1 MKASMIYHHFFLSLL
16 VLLCVSPRCQS
27 WGWFSSSAETHSNT
41 KVVRH
46 ASVAEFSVDG
56 LNDEKGIRLLEDA
69 KNKLVGSNA
78 CWKNAYRH
86 LFAGCKEMIA
96 TDEKRS
102 RFAWHL
108 SDCFQRDSG
117 RSPFPFCDTKS
128 PMLYCLKN
136 LNDLEHKVYLEFL
149 LETNS
154 ICYQLQIWIFGVIR
168 NQAFK
173 HDTERLVNELINSA
187 QYAEDKLDS
196 IEERTNGL
204 LQSSNQIHDSINAVD
219 IRIRNVDQTTHS
231 LEGHMHS
238 LNERWQTVYK
248 QAVDIAASQKE
259 LRNGQA
265 MMNDQL
271 KEGLVMLDGAY
282 KNLGHEVDNL
292 RNEAILIEKKIT
304 KVGNAMSSSINNL
317 QRTADDIENIAG
329 ISLDKQQQLI
339 EGQSTALEGLQYLT
353 RFQSEALEESR
364 NTRQQFAE
372 YGREQLEELLK
383 RQERFQQLHDHL
395 VENSK
400 SILAAQEA
408 FESKQSS
415 MFIALD
421 KLHALHNAMLFES
434 RLVKAFLMYSMSI
447 FIIYMFTSTKQTYN
461 VRPRLYIGLC
471 ATFLVEVAVLRFT
484 TNDIEQKTW
493 MVNLV
498 RSLFVF
504 FASIQLLHAI
514 VTYRDYEYLNHQML
528 LTLMEKVNKIQSN
541 KALSW
546 ETESDDEDWSSWI
559 NAELP
564 EDVDKFEDPDYIIQ
578 EEVVEN
584 LITTS
589 SNTRKYNL
597 RHR

>member
-1 MKASMIYHHFFLSLL
+1 MIYHYFFLSLL
-16 VLLCVSPRCQS
+16 VLLCVSLRCQS

-41 KVVRH
+41 KAIRH
-46 ASVAEFSVDG
+46 ASVAEFWVDS
-56 LNDEKGIRLLEDA
+56 LNDEKGIRLVEDA
-69 KNKLVGSNA
+69 KNKLVGLNS

-86 LFAGCKEMIA
+86 LFAGCKEIIA

-102 RFAWHL
+102 RFAWHQ

-128 PMLYCLKN
+128 PMVYCLKN

-154 ICYQLQIWIFGVIR
+154 ICYQLQ

-173 HDTERLVNELINSA
+173 HDAERLVNELINSA

-196 IEERTNGL
+196 IRERTNVL
-204 LQSSNQIHDSINAVD
+204 LQSSSQIHDSLNAVD

-238 LNERWQTVYK
+238 LNERWQTVHE

-259 LRNGQA
+259 LQNGQA
-265 MMNDQL
+265 MMNDHL
-271 KEGLVMLDGAY
+271 KEGLVTLDGAY

-292 RNEAILIEKKIT
+292 RNEVILIENKTT

-317 QRTADDIENIAG
+317 QRTAADIANKAG
-329 ISLDKQQQLI
+329 ISLDKQQEVL
-339 EGQSTALEGLQYLT
+339 EGQSTALEGLRSLT

-364 NTRQQFAE
+364 NTMQQFAE
-372 YGREQLEELLK
+372 CDRKQRQELLK
-383 RQERFQQLHDHL
+383 RQERFQQVHDHL
-395 VENSK
+395 VESSK

-408 FESKQSS
+408 VESKLARI
-415 MFIALD
+415 FIVIN

-434 RLVKAFLMYSMSI
+434 RLIKTFLVYSLSI
-447 FIIYMFTSTKQTYN
+447 FIIYMFTSTKQTYT

-471 ATFLVEVAVLRFT
+471 ATFLVEVAVLRLT

-498 RSLFVF
+498 RSLFVLI
-504 FASIQLLHAI
+504 ASIQLLQAI
-514 VTYRDYEYLNHQML
+514 FTYRDYEYLNHQML
-528 LTLMEKVNKIQSN
+528 LTLMEEVNNIQSN
-541 KALSW
+541 GALSW
-546 ETESDDEDWSSWI
+546 ETDSDVDWSSWI
-559 NAELP
+559 DDELA
-564 EDVDKFEDPDYIIQ
+564 EDVDKLEDPDFIIQ
-578 EEVVEN
+578 EEIGEN
-584 LITTS
+584 LITTF

-597 RHR
+597 RQC

>member
-1 MKASMIYHHFFLSLL
+1 MKTSMIYHHFFLFLL
-16 VLLCVSPRCQS
+16 VLLSVSPRCQS
-27 WGWFSSSAETHSNT
+27 WGWFSSSAETHFKT
-41 KVVRH
+41 KAIRH

-56 LNDEKGIRLLEDA
+56 LNDEKGIRLLEEA
-69 KNKLVGSNA
+69 KNKLVGSNS

-86 LFAGCKEMIA
+86 LFAGCKEIIA

-128 PMLYCLKN
+128 AMVYCLKN

-154 ICYQLQIWIFGVIR
+154 ICYQLQ

-187 QYAEDKLDS
+187 QHAEEKLDS
-196 IEERTNGL
+196 IEDRTTVL
-204 LQSSNQIHDSINAVD
+204 LKNSNQIHDSLNAVD

-271 KEGLVMLDGAY
+271 KDGLAMLDGAN
-282 KNLGHEVDNL
+282 KNLVHEIDNL
-292 RNEAILIEKKIT
+292 KNEAISIENEISR
-304 KVGNAMSSSINNL
+304 VGNAMSSSINNL
-317 QRTADDIENIAG
+317 QITADDIGNKAG
-329 ISLDKQQQLI
+329 ISLDKQQQLL
-339 EGQSTALEGLQYLT
+339 EGQSTALDNLRFLT

-364 NTRQQFAE
+364 NTLQQLAE
-372 YGREQLEELLK
+372 YGQKQREELLK
-383 RQERFQQLHDHL
+383 QQERLQQVHDHL
-395 VENSK
+395 DENSK

-408 FESKQSS
+408 FASKQAN

-421 KLHALHNAMLFES
+421 KLHTLHNAMLFES
-434 RLVKAFLMYSMSI
+434 RLIKAFIIYSMSI
-447 FIIYMFTSTKQTYN
+447 FIIYMFTSTKQTYD

-471 ATFLVEVAVLRFT
+471 ATFLVEVAILRFT

-493 MVNLV
+493 IVNLV
-498 RSLFVF
+498 RSLFVLI
-504 FASIQLLHAI
+504 ASIWLLHAI
-514 VTYRDYEYLNHQML
+514 FTYRDYEYLNHQML

-541 KALSW
+541 EALSW
-546 ETESDDEDWSSWI
+546 ETDSDVDWSSWI
-559 NAELP
+559 DDELP
-564 EDVDKFEDPDYIIQ
+564 EDVDKLEDPDFIIR
-578 EEVVEN
+578 EEFGEN
-584 LITTS
+584 SIITS
-589 SNTRKYNL
+589 SNRRNCNL
-597 RHR
+597 RLRKC

>member
-1 MKASMIYHHFFLSLL
+1 MKASMIYHHFFLFLL
-16 VLLCVSPRCQS
+16 VILSVSPRCRS

-41 KVVRH
+41 KAIRH

-69 KNKLVGSNA
+69 KNKLVGSNS
-78 CWKNAYRH
+78 CWKNAYKH
-86 LFAGCKEMIA
+86 LFAGCKEIIA

-108 SDCFQRDSG
+108 SDCFQKDSG

-128 PMLYCLKN
+128 PMVYCLKN
-136 LNDLEHKVYLEFL
+136 LKDLEHKVYLEFL

-154 ICYQLQIWIFGVIR
+154 ICYQLQ

-196 IEERTNGL
+196 IEERTNVM

-219 IRIRNVDQTTHS
+219 IRIRNVDQATHS

-248 QAVDIAASQKE
+248 QAVDIAASQME
-259 LRNGQA
+259 LRNDQA

-271 KEGLVMLDGAY
+271 KEGLATLDGAY
-282 KNLGHEVDNL
+282 KNLGHEIDNL
-292 RNEAILIEKKIT
+292 KNEAISIENEISR
-304 KVGNAMSSSINNL
+304 VGNAMSSSINNL
-317 QRTADDIENIAG
+317 QRTADDIGNMAG
-329 ISLDKQQQLI
+329 ISLDKQQQVL
-339 EGQSTALEGLQYLT
+339 EGQSTALEGVQFMI

-364 NTRQQFAE
+364 NTRQQIAE
-372 YGREQLEELLK
+372 DGRKQQEEHLK
-383 RQERFQQLHDHL
+383 QQERLQRVHDHL
-395 VENSK
+395 AENSK

-408 FESKQSS
+408 TASKQAS

-434 RLVKAFLMYSMSI
+434 RLIKAFLIYSMSI
-447 FIIYMFTSTKQTYN
+447 VIIYMFTSTKQTYA

-471 ATFLVEVAVLRFT
+471 ATFLIEVAVLRFT
-484 TNDIEQKTW
+484 TNDIDYKTW

-498 RSLFVF
+498 RSLFVII
-504 FASIQLLHAI
+504 ASIQLLHAI
-514 VTYRDYEYLNHQML
+514 FTYRDYEYLNHQIL
-528 LTLMEKVNKIQSN
+528 LTLMDKVNKIQSN
-541 KALSW
+541 EALSW
-546 ETESDDEDWSSWI
+546 ETDSDVDWSSWI
-559 NAELP
+559 DDELA
-564 EDVDKFEDPDYIIQ
+564 EDVDKLEDPDFIIQ
-578 EEVVEN
+578 EEIGEN
-584 LITTS
+584 SIITS

-597 RHR
+597 RQRKG

>member
-1 MKASMIYHHFFLSLL
+1 MKASMIYHHFFLFLL
-16 VLLCVSPRCQS
+16 MILSVSPRCRS
-27 WGWFSSSAETHSNT
+27 WGWFSSSAETYSNT
-41 KVVRH
+41 KAIRH

-69 KNKLVGSNA
+69 KNKLVGSNS

-86 LFAGCKEMIA
+86 LFAGCKEIIA

-108 SDCFQRDSG
+108 SDCFQKDSG
-117 RSPFPFCDTKS
+117 RFPFPFCDTKS
-128 PMLYCLKN
+128 PMVYCLKH

-154 ICYQLQIWIFGVIR
+154 ICYQLQ

-173 HDTERLVNELINSA
+173 HDTESLVNELINSA

-196 IEERTNGL
+196 IEETTNVL
-204 LQSSNQIHDSINAVD
+204 LQSSNQIHDSLNAVD
-219 IRIRNVDQTTHS
+219 VRIRNVDQTTHS

-238 LNERWQTVYK
+238 LNERWRTVYK

-271 KEGLVMLDGAY
+271 KEGLALLDGAN
-282 KNLGHEVDNL
+282 KNLGHEIDNL
-292 RNEAILIEKKIT
+292 KNEAISIENEISR
-304 KVGNAMSSSINNL
+304 VGNAMSSSINNL
-317 QRTADDIENIAG
+317 QRTADDIGNMAG
-329 ISLDKQQQLI
+329 ISLDKQQQVL
-339 EGQSTALEGLQYLT
+339 EGQSTALEGLRSLT

-364 NTRQQFAE
+364 NALQQIAE
-372 YGREQLEELLK
+372 YGQKEREELLK
-383 RQERFQQLHDHL
+383 QQERLQQVHDHL

-400 SILAAQEA
+400 SMLAAQEA
-408 FESKQSS
+408 VESKLAS
-415 MFIALD
+415 MFIVID

-434 RLVKAFLMYSMSI
+434 RLIKTFLVYSMSI
-447 FIIYMFTSTKQTYN
+447 FIIYMFTSTKQTYT

-498 RSLFVF
+498 RSLFVLI
-504 FASIQLLHAI
+504 ASIQLLHAI
-514 VTYRDYEYLNHQML
+514 FTYRDYEYLNHQIL
-528 LTLMEKVNKIQSN
+528 LTLMDKVNIIQSN
-541 KALSW
+541 GALSW
-546 ETESDDEDWSSWI
+546 ETDSDVDWSSWI
-559 NAELP
+559 DDELA
-564 EDVDKFEDPDYIIQ
+564 EDVDKLEDPDFKIQ
-578 EEVVEN
+578 EEFGEN
-584 LITTS
+584 SIITS

-597 RHR
+597 RHRKC

>member
-1 MKASMIYHHFFLSLL
+1 MKASVIYHHFFLFQL
-16 VLLCVSPRCQS
+16 VLLSVSPRCQS

-41 KVVRH
+41 KAIRH
-46 ASVAEFSVDG
+46 ASAAEFSVDG
-56 LNDEKGIRLLEDA
+56 LNNEKGIRLLEEA
-69 KNKLVGSNA
+69 KNKLVGSNS

-86 LFAGCKEMIA
+86 LFAGCKEIIA

-117 RSPFPFCDTKS
+117 RSPFPLCDTKS
-128 PMLYCLKN
+128 AMVYCLKN

-154 ICYQLQIWIFGVIR
+154 ICYQLQ

-173 HDTERLVNELINSA
+173 HDMERLVNELINSA

-196 IEERTNGL
+196 IADRTTVL
-204 LQSSNQIHDSINAVD
+204 LQNSNQIHDSLNAVD

-271 KEGLVMLDGAY
+271 KEGLAMLDGAN
-282 KNLGHEVDNL
+282 KNLVHEIDNL
-292 RNEAILIEKKIT
+292 KNEAISIENEISR
-304 KVGNAMSSSINNL
+304 VGNAMSSSISNL
-317 QRTADDIENIAG
+317 QRTADDIGNKAG
-329 ISLDKQQQLI
+329 ISLDKQQELL
-339 EGQSTALEGLQYLT
+339 EGQSTALEGLRSMT

-364 NTRQQFAE
+364 NTLQQLAE
-372 YGREQLEELLK
+372 YGRKQREELLK
-383 RQERFQQLHDHL
+383 QQERLQQVHDHL
-395 VENSK
+395 DESSK

-408 FESKQSS
+408 TASKQAS

-434 RLVKAFLMYSMSI
+434 RLIKAFLIYSMSI
-447 FIIYMFTSTKQTYN
+447 VIIYMFTSTKQTYA

-471 ATFLVEVAVLRFT
+471 ATFLIEVAVLRFT
-484 TNDIEQKTW
+484 TNDIDYKTW

-498 RSLFVF
+498 RSLFVII
-504 FASIQLLHAI
+504 ASIQLLHAI
-514 VTYRDYEYLNHQML
+514 FTYRDYEYLNHQIL
-528 LTLMEKVNKIQSN
+528 LTLMDKVNKIQSN
-541 KALSW
+541 EALSW
-546 ETESDDEDWSSWI
+546 ETDSDVDWSSWI
-559 NAELP
+559 DDELA
-564 EDVDKFEDPDYIIQ
+564 EDVDKLEDPDFIIQ
-578 EEVVEN
+578 EEIGEN
-584 LITTS
+584 SIITS

-597 RHR
+597 RQRKG